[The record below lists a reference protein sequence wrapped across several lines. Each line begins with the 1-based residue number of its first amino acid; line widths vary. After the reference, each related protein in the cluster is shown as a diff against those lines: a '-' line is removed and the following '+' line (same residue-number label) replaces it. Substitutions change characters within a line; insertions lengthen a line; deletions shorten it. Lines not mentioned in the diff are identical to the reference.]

1 MPRLCLHFQNKYK
14 ESGKKS
20 QSVSVYSQL
29 PQTNEMQ
36 FAKAVSEI
44 QSEVR
49 EHRVFKI
56 CLKVKPQSQR
66 LHSMPLFVIFLSLF
80 CRANIKKQ
88 GRRKRPALCTRSC
101 PRLWRLSTPKRW
113 HSCRVR
119 YSHHRQER
127 KHKQMF
133 LCSLNSACCL
143 VSLQV
148 KYKQDGKKEVSS
160 SLYHQLPA
168 TTETQLA
175 KELRDICSEVRNTET
190 QSECE
195 SVPAVCQLFKVSVCV
210 CVQVKYKEEGKKE
223 ISKNL
228 YSLLPETAETQ
239 FAKQM
244 SEIQSEVRTLNA
256 PQVYSFIR
264 SQRICVCKK
273 STVCSTNSIIGII
286 VKNKC
291 F

>member
-1 MPRLCLHFQNKYK
+1 M
-14 ESGKKS
+14 
-20 QSVSVYSQL
+20 
-29 PQTNEMQ
+29 
-36 FAKAVSEI
+36 
-44 QSEVR
+44 
-49 EHRVFKI
+49 
-56 CLKVKPQSQR
+56 
-66 LHSMPLFVIFLSLF
+66 
-80 CRANIKKQ
+80 
-88 GRRKRPALCTRSC
+88 
-101 PRLWRLSTPKRW
+101 
-113 HSCRVR
+113 
-119 YSHHRQER
+119 
-127 KHKQMF
+127 
-133 LCSLNSACCL
+133 
-143 VSLQV
+143 

-175 KELRDICSEVRNTET
+175 KELRDICSEVRDTET

-256 PQVYSFIR
+256 PHR
-264 SQRICVCKK
+264 C
-273 STVCSTNSIIGII
+273 I
-286 VKNKC
+286 VSSDLRGSVSVRNLQ
-291 F
+291 FAALILLLVL